1 MHLDTRMTIFW
12 IAHLIMLGLWVL
24 LMLYLLSIWLK
35 SRIPGVPAKAS
46 RWRKLFSTI
55 GYVLGIVFSRR
66 LWPLLKAFIL
76 DGLLQRRLFQKNKL
90 RWITHMMV
98 FGSFLVM
105 GVVSTITGVVVEG
118 LPLVGMDP
126 EKVARIPVIGQLFHA
141 DVWWVA
147 LVNELLGLVLLAG
160 MLLVLYRRFIRKDP
174 QLRTGPIDNTIILL
188 LTLIALSGIFT
199 EVFRL
204 LADYTVSGAFAP
216 DPHLLPVEKY
226 PEALYRAFGPKWGF
240 AGYGI
245 AWLLGLLKLSQ
256 GVWSI
261 IYNIIFWL
269 HFVIVSAL
277 LYYLPFSRFAHVIAG
292 PVVVAYD
299 TMLDGEKARGHR
311 ARSETF
317 AHQEE
322 TSTHRDRAQQAGA
335 REGGAR

>member
-1 MHLDTRMTIFW
+1 MHLDTRMTVFW

-35 SRIPGVPAKAS
+35 SRVPGVSAKALW
-46 RWRKLFSTI
+46 WRKAFVAI
-55 GYVLGIVFSRR
+55 GYILGIVFGRR
-66 LWPLLKAFIL
+66 LWPLLKSFIL

-118 LPLVGMDP
+118 LPLFGMDP
-126 EKVARIPVIGQLFHA
+126 EKVAQIPILGQLFHA

-160 MLLVLYRRFIRKDP
+160 MLLVLYRRFVKKDP

-188 LTLIALSGIFT
+188 LTLIAFSGIFT
-199 EVFRL
+199 ETFRL
-204 LADYTVSGAFAP
+204 LADYTTAAKVFAP
-216 DPHLLPVEKY
+216 DPSMLPVEKY
-226 PEALYRAFGPKWGF
+226 PLALYGVFGPKWGF
-240 AGYGI
+240 VGYGL

-256 GVWSI
+256 PVWNI
-261 IYNIIFWL
+261 VYNIVFWL

-299 TMLDGEKARGHR
+299 TMLDKEKAR
-311 ARSETF
+311 ARSKAGHAKE
-317 AHQEE
+317 
-322 TSTHRDRAQQAGA
+322 AGA
-335 REGGAR
+335 A